1 MSIIIVAKHRK
12 EERKHDNLTEVLKGN
27 QQGNL
32 EIIFDDFIVIPGF
45 S

>member
-1 MSIIIVAKHRK
+1 MSIFIVTKHHK
-12 EERKHDNLTEVLKGN
+12 EERKHENLTEVLGGN

-32 EIIFDDFIVIPGF
+32 DIIFDDFIMIPGF